1 MSTQNTLQKFA
12 LLNAAGVLAVAL
24 AYATPAQAEAG
35 ATAGATE
42 PRVSVSRQIR
52 RGGRDGQAGDSVRH
66 EFGALQ
72 STGKRE
78 RPTAGKL
85 GESSTATARAV
96 NEDFWFYDADVILF
110 NDNDNDG
117 YYHGIDLL
125 IDVDTYY
132 DAVDVYAVTYLSF
145 EGGPWNEYAATDD
158 FTIYGASSD
167 DEYVIVTELESGYPA
182 GSYDLLIEIYDA
194 VDGTFLAEFGPE
206 DTSALSFLLLED
218 AKRDAPYVEEVVVIG
233 HGGGNG
239 FGLLLLAVPVLA
251 RRIRRRLAAARV
263 ARYA

>member
-1 MSTQNTLQKFA
+1 MSTQNILQKFV

-24 AYATPAQAEAG
+24 AYAAPAQADAG
-35 ATAGATE
+35 TTAAATE
-42 PRVSVSRQIR
+42 PRVSVSRQIK
-52 RGGRDGQAGDSVRH
+52 RGGRDGQAGDRVRH
-66 EFGALQ
+66 ELGALQ

-78 RPTAGKL
+78 QPAASKL

-145 EGGPWNEYAATDD
+145 EGGPWNEYSATDD
-158 FTIYGASSD
+158 FTIFGASSE
-167 DEYVIVTELESGYPA
+167 DEYVIVTELESGYPT
-182 GSYDLLIEIYDA
+182 GSYDLLIELYDA
-194 VDGTFLAEFGPE
+194 VDGTFLAEFGPA
-206 DTSALSFLLLED
+206 DTSALAFLPLED
-218 AKRDAPYVEEVVVIG
+218 AKRDAPYVEEVIVVG
-233 HGGGNG
+233 RGGGNG
-239 FGLLLLAVPVLA
+239 FGLLLLAVPLLA
-251 RRIRRRLAAARV
+251 RAIRRRLATAR
-263 ARYA
+263 A